1 MNQRIFRPKEQGER
15 GATAVMVAV
24 MMTVLLGCLAFVV
37 DIGLITAEK
46 VQLQTGADAAALAVA
61 QDCLLK
67 GTPACTATAAATAQD
82 FAKTN
87 NAAGMAGIKPP
98 EFPSPESVKITTTAK
113 NSGGDGVV
121 MTFARFLGVDTVQVS
136 ATATAAWGGPYAGA
150 TALPI
155 VISEC
160 QFNLSGNIQVVKLEN
175 APSCTSADGT
185 GTAIPG
191 GFGWLDSDP
200 GKCGLALSLAKP
212 TISSSAGLG
221 TPSLCKPTFE
231 SLKNETILLPVY
243 DRVFGT
249 GTNVTYRIKGFAAF
263 ELRGYNFSGLE
274 WNSAGPPSCTGDCK
288 GLIGKFVRFVIPDA
302 SWTDGGPNLGAARI
316 RLTQ

>member
-1 MNQRIFRPKEQGER
+1 MNQRIFQPREHGER
-15 GATAVMVAV
+15 GATAIIVAV
-24 MMTVLLGCLAFVV
+24 LMTVLLGCVAFVV
-37 DIGLITAEK
+37 DIGQITVEK

-61 QDCLLK
+61 QDCLLQ
-67 GTPACTATAAATAQD
+67 GTPACTLTAAATAQSL
-82 FAKTN
+82 ANLNHNTGLTGVE
-87 NAAGMAGIKPP
+87 APV
-98 EFPSPESVKITTTAK
+98 FPSVRSVKITTFAK
-113 NSGGDGVV
+113 NSGGDGVA

-136 ATATAAWGGPYAGA
+136 ATATAAWESPYAGA

-160 QFNLSGNIQVVKLEN
+160 QFNLSGTVQVVRLEN

-185 GTAIPG
+185 GAAIPG

-200 GKCGLALSLAKP
+200 GKCGLALSLANA
-212 TISSSAGLG
+212 TVSSSAGLG

-243 DRVFGT
+243 DRVTGT

-263 ELRGYNFSGLE
+263 ELRGFSFSGLE
-274 WNSAGPPSCTGDCK
+274 WNNYGTPSCNGNCK
-288 GLIGKFVRFVIPDA
+288 GLIGKFVRFVITDP
-302 SWTDGGPNLGAARI
+302 SWSGGGPDLGAGRL